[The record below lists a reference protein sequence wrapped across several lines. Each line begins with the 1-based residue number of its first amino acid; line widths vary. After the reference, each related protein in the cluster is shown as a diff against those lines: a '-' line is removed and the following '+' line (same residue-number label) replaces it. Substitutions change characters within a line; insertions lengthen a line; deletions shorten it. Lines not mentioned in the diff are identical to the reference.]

1 MIAAW
6 FHLSVMPP
14 INRRS
19 APFMPHLARI
29 LPVIQNEGMSVLAG
43 TQKMRF
49 FRTYGRVIG
58 LLGRDIR
65 VAAFLAF
72 ANLMVAGLQ
81 FLDPVLFGRVVN
93 LLATSDQMPHAQ
105 LWHEAAIVLGVWVA
119 VGIGGIVSNIAVAL
133 QTERLAHRH
142 RIRSMGR
149 YFQHVLALP
158 LSFHG
163 GTHSGRLIKSMLTG
177 TDGLFGTWLVFFR
190 DQLSTILSAVVLLPM
205 TLFLNW
211 RLGLVLIA
219 LVSIFLVFTA
229 IVVRKTETAQRQV
242 EGLNSSLA
250 GTAQDALTNVMVV
263 QSFTRLSAE
272 ARLFSD
278 IADQVIRHQF
288 PVLNWWALVN
298 VMTRASSTLAIITIV
313 VVGTWLHMQGMASVG
328 EIVSFMG
335 FAMLLIGR
343 LETAASFVSSL
354 FFKLPAVEEFFAV
367 LDAHSSVPEKSDART
382 LWAPRGE
389 VRFENVSFSYPA
401 GGAAVLTDV
410 SFKANPGMSVALVG
424 HTGAGKSTAMNLLQ
438 RLWDPTE
445 GRITIDGQDLRDI
458 TLDSLR
464 ANIGVV
470 FQESLLF
477 NRSIRDNLIVGRPDA
492 TDEEIEQA
500 CRAADAH
507 EFIIRQQQGYDTMI
521 GERGTTLSG
530 GQRQRL
536 AIARALLKNPPIL
549 ILDEATSALDAATE
563 AKVGKALKTLMA
575 GRTTFIIAHRL
586 STVRDAD
593 EIMVF
598 DNGEIVER
606 GSFNSLLARQGH
618 FASLVETQLSP
629 AAPQLIAAE

>member
-1 MIAAW
+1 
-6 FHLSVMPP
+6 
-14 INRRS
+14 
-19 APFMPHLARI
+19 
-29 LPVIQNEGMSVLAG
+29 
-43 TQKMRF
+43 
-49 FRTYGRVIG
+49 
-58 LLGRDIR
+58 
-65 VAAFLAF
+65 
-72 ANLMVAGLQ
+72 
-81 FLDPVLFGRVVN
+81 
-93 LLATSDQMPHAQ
+93 
-105 LWHEAAIVLGVWVA
+105 
-119 VGIGGIVSNIAVAL
+119 
-133 QTERLAHRH
+133 
-142 RIRSMGR
+142 MGR

-163 GTHSGRLIKSMLTG
+163 GTHSGRLIKGMLAG
-177 TDGLFGTWLVFFR
+177 TDGLFATWLVFFR

-219 LVSIFLVFTA
+219 LVSIFLIFTA
-229 IVVRKTETAQRQV
+229 IVVKKTETAQRRV

-250 GTAQDALTNVMVV
+250 GTAQDALANVMVV

-272 ARLFSD
+272 AHLFGD
-278 IADQVIRHQF
+278 IANQLIRHQF

-313 VVGTWLHMQGMASVG
+313 LVGTWLHMNGMASVG

-354 FFKLPAVEEFFAV
+354 FFKLPALEDFFNV
-367 LDAHSSVPEKSDART
+367 LDERSSVPEKHDARV

-389 VRFENVSFSYPA
+389 VKFDNVSFAYPA
-401 GGAAVLTDV
+401 SGAAVLSDV
-410 SFKANPGMSVALVG
+410 TFQARPGMCVALVG
-424 HTGAGKSTAMNLLQ
+424 HTGAGKSTAMTLLQ
-438 RLWDPTE
+438 RLWDPSS
-445 GRITIDGQDLRDI
+445 GRITIDGQDLRDVS
-458 TLDSLR
+458 LDSLR
-464 ANIGVV
+464 SNIGVV

-477 NRSIRDNLIVGRPDA
+477 NRSIRDNLLVGRPDA

-500 CRAADAH
+500 CRMADAH
-507 EFIIRQQQGYDTMI
+507 EFIIRQQNGYETMI

-563 AKVGKALKTLMA
+563 ARVSKALKTLMA

-593 EIMVF
+593 EILVF
-598 DNGEIVER
+598 DGGRIVEQ
-606 GSFNSLLARQGH
+606 GDFNSLLARRGH
-618 FASLVETQLSP
+618 FADLVETQLSP
-629 AAPQLIAAE
+629 AGPHLVAAE

>member
-1 MIAAW
+1 
-6 FHLSVMPP
+6 
-14 INRRS
+14 
-19 APFMPHLARI
+19 
-29 LPVIQNEGMSVLAG
+29 
-43 TQKMRF
+43 MRF
-49 FRTYGRVIG
+49 LKTYGRVLG
-58 LLGRDIR
+58 LLGRDLRI
-65 VAAFLAF
+65 AGFLAL

-93 LLATSDQMPHAQ
+93 LLSRSDHLPQSQM
-105 LWHEAAIVLGVWVA
+105 WHEAAILLGIWVC
-119 VGIGGIVSNIAVAL
+119 VGIGGILSNIAVAL

-142 RIRSMGR
+142 RIKSMGR
-149 YFQHVLALP
+149 YFKHVLNLP

-163 GTHSGRLIKSMLTG
+163 GTHSGRLIKAMLTG
-177 TDGLFGTWLVFFR
+177 TDGLFATWLVFFR

-211 RLGLVLIA
+211 RLGLVLIV
-219 LVSIFLVFTA
+219 LVAVFLCFTA
-229 IVVRKTETAQRQV
+229 IVVKKTETAQRRV

-250 GTAQDALTNVMVV
+250 GTAQDALSNVMVV

-278 IADQVIRHQF
+278 IADQVIRNQF

-298 VMTRASSTLAIITIV
+298 VMTRASSTLAVISIV
-313 VVGTWLHMQGMASVG
+313 VVGTWLHMNGMASVG

-354 FFKLPAVEEFFAV
+354 FFKLPALEDFFRI
-367 LDAHSSVPEKSDART
+367 LDERSSVPEKDDART

-389 VRFENVSFSYPA
+389 VRFE
-401 GGAAVLTDV
+401 DV
-410 SFKANPGMSVALVG
+410 SFEYPASGAPVLSDVTFKAHPGSCIALVG
-424 HTGAGKSTAMNLLQ
+424 HTGAGKSTAMTLLQ
-438 RLWDPTE
+438 RLWDPTS
-445 GRITIDGQDLRDI
+445 GRITIDGQDLREI

-464 ANIGVV
+464 SNIGVV

-477 NRSIRDNLIVGRPDA
+477 NRSIRDNLMVGNPDA
-492 TDEEIEQA
+492 TDEEMEQA
-500 CRAADAH
+500 CQVADAH
-507 EFIIRQQQGYDTMI
+507 EFIVRQVNGYDTLI

-563 AKVGKALKTLMA
+563 ARVGKALKTLMA
-575 GRTTFIIAHRL
+575 GRTTFVIAHRL

-593 EIMVF
+593 EILVF
-598 DNGEIVER
+598 DNGRIVEQ
-606 GSFNSLLARQGH
+606 GSFSSLLARRGH
-618 FASLVETQLSP
+618 FADLVETQLSP
-629 AAPQLIAAE
+629 AVPHLVAAE